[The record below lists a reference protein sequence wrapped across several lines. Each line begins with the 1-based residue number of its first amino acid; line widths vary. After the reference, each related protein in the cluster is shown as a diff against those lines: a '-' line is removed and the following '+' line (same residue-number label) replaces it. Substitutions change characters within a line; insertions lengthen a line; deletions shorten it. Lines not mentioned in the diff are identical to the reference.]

1 MSPPKPGLSR
11 ICYSEGIKK
20 DHIHLF
26 RAWAK
31 KKEAKLDF
39 KIPHQE
45 PNIPL
50 LFVSFV
56 KNNFRYF
63 GPFSSKVCEI
73 QHFMQGSPSFEQT
86 KLKTVVIILLYNH
99 LLSSGLR
106 HIFISFTT
114 GKGVLS

>member
-1 MSPPKPGLSR
+1 MG
-11 ICYSEGIKK
+11 
-20 DHIHLF
+20 
-26 RAWAK
+26 K

-99 LLSSGLR
+99 LFSSGLR
-106 HIFISFTT
+106 HIYISFTT